1 MPGSRTMHSPAD
13 GKRWYYANT
22 PSPAVPE
29 GLGDE
34 EAIRKIWA
42 ADRRTPE

>member
-1 MPGSRTMHSPAD
+1 MNRQQ
-13 GKRWYYANT
+13 WYYANQ

-34 EAIRKIWA
+34 EAIRAIWA
-42 ADRRTPE
+42 ADPAKP